1 MFSSVKSALKSIATL
16 TLRNSFLHRAVRIV
30 NLDFCCSRVQY
41 PHQCPPQNLLQ
52 CPLHLLLQSPLHH
65 QPRPLIQHQVRPLIQ
80 HQHQLRPLIQHQ
92 HRFRPLIQHQHQHRP
107 LIQHQHQHQHR
118 PLIQHQH
125 RPRIQLQQRPL
136 IQHQL
141 LHRIQRRF
149 PLQHLQLTTKVTSQR
164 KANKRSTRT
173 IRGKIMTRRN
183 AKEEEIESPKSS
195 PVITVQRIL

>member
-30 NLDFCCSRVQY
+30 NLNFCCSRVQY

-52 CPLHLLLQSPLHH
+52 YPLHLLLQSPLHH

-92 HRFRPLIQHQHQHRP
+92 HRFRPLI
-107 LIQHQHQHQHR
+107 QHQHQHR

>member
-1 MFSSVKSALKSIATL
+1 MFSSVKSALKSITTL

-52 CPLHLLLQSPLHH
+52 CPPQNLLQCPPQNLLQCPLHLLLQSPLH
-65 QPRPLIQHQVRPLIQ
+65 
-80 HQHQLRPLIQHQ
+80 HQLRPLIQHQ

-107 LIQHQHQHQHR
+107 LIQHQH
-118 PLIQHQH
+118 
-125 RPRIQLQQRPL
+125 RPRIQLQHRPL

-164 KANKRSTRT
+164 KASKRSTRT

-183 AKEEEIESPKSS
+183 AKEEEIESQKSS

>member
-30 NLDFCCSRVQY
+30 NLNFCCSRVQY

-107 LIQHQHQHQHR
+107 LIQHQ
-118 PLIQHQH
+118 
-125 RPRIQLQQRPL
+125 QRPL